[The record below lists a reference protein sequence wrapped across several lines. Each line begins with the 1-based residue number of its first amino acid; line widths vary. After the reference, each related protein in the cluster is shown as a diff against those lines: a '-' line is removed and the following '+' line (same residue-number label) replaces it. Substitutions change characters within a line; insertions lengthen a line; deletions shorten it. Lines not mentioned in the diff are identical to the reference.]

1 MGKIINKKNVEI
13 IVDGLELLRKY
24 LQEISPI
31 NNIFHSTNNNP
42 DSFYSK
48 YSINEVDSLLDDI
61 KNSNFDE

>member
-31 NNIFHSTNNNP
+31 NNIFRSTHNKP

-48 YSINEVDSLLDDI
+48 YSINDIDSLLNDI
-61 KNSNFDE
+61 KSSNFDE

>member
-31 NNIFHSTNNNP
+31 NNIFRSTHNKS

-48 YSINEVDSLLDDI
+48 YSMDDIDSLLNDI
-61 KNSNFDE
+61 KNSNSDE